1 MELQTQAME
10 LLARTRD
17 ADTETF
23 RKDLQEVKS
32 KNESKSFMQKWKN
45 NLTLETHDSIA
56 RGKEM
61 LEKKV
66 QCQE

>member
-23 RKDLQEVKS
+23 RKDLHEVKS